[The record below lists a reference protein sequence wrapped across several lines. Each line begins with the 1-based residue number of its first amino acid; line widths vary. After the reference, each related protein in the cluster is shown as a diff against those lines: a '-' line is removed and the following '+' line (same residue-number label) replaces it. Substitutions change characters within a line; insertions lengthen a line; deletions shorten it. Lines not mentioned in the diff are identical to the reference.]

1 MTVEAESAPSRE
13 NTMPGVP
20 HAGDLDDDD
29 LGPLED
35 ALGWRFRD
43 RDLLRHALVHRS
55 YRAERP
61 ELSSNERLEFLGDSV
76 LGLAVTRELYER
88 FPLLPEGELAR
99 IRASVVNRDVLA
111 AVAAEMDLGR
121 FVLLDKGEEA
131 SGGRA
136 KSSILA
142 DTLEAVLAAL
152 YLDAGWDPVV
162 GLVTTLLSGRIAE
175 AAAGPSEQEYKNRL
189 QELAARHYEQRPRY
203 AVRDEGPEHEKR
215 FFASVSLGGSVR
227 GRGEGSSK
235 KSAEQAAARAA
246 WDWLRGRHGGV
257 DADEEVSGDDA

>member
-1 MTVEAESAPSRE
+1 MTVEAELARSRE
-13 NTMPGVP
+13 DTMTGGL
-20 HAGDLDDDD
+20 GDLGDEQLDT
-29 LGPLED
+29 LQD
-35 ALGWRFRD
+35 ALGWRFRE
-43 RDLLRHALVHRS
+43 RELLRQALVHRS

-76 LGLAVTRELYER
+76 LGLAVTRDVYER
-88 FPLLPEGELAR
+88 FPELPEGELAR

-121 FVLLDKGEEA
+121 FVMLDKGEEA

-152 YLDAGWDPVV
+152 YLDAGWEPVV
-162 GLVTTLLSGRIAE
+162 ELVTTLLSARIAE

-189 QELAARHYEQRPRY
+189 QELAARRYEQRPRY
-203 AVRDEGPEHEKR
+203 DVRDEGPEHQKR
-215 FFASVSLGGSVR
+215 FFASVALGGSVR

-235 KSAEQAAARAA
+235 KAAEQAAARAA
-246 WDWLRGRHGGV
+246 WDWLRRKRSDV
-257 DADEEVSGDDA
+257 DADDEPGSDDA